1 MTSNTVN
8 LPRAEYDALIE
19 DRRAL
24 KAVHD
29 DGACLVVYMSIAS
42 GGLRASC
49 SKADAAELVG
59 AELTES
65 VSYWKE
71 RHTAS
76 KVVETDLRLELDTL
90 KNAPPS
96 KTETRVWI
104 ALNAL
109 TWAAIAVWG
118 WML

>member
-19 DRRAL
+19 DRRTLA
-24 KAVHD
+24 AID
-29 DGACLVVYMSIAS
+29 NDGACLVVYLFPTSK
-42 GGLRASC
+42 GQRAAC
-49 SKADAAELVG
+49 SKTDAAVLVG

-71 RHTAS
+71 RHAEALTAAR
-76 KVVETDLRLELDTL
+76 DLRLELDTL
-90 KNAPPS
+90 KVPSS
-96 KTETRVWI
+96 KTEARVWI